1 MFDTVKPTAMTFRQP
16 ETTTSIAAEVYDWN
30 HSS

>member
-1 MFDTVKPTAMTFRQP
+1 MFVSVKTVAVTFRQP
-16 ETTTSIAAEVYDWN
+16 ETTTSIGIESSDWN